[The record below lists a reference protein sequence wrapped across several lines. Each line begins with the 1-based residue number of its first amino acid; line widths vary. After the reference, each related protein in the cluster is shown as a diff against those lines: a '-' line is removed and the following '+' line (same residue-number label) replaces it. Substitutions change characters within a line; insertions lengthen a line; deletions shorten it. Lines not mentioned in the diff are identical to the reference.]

1 MRSTVSGTSLAR
13 NMHPS
18 AVSDH
23 SRYQHEACLP
33 QKQFSPGIWPSS
45 LWWPLFLQLVT
56 ARQERGGRGEMCRRS
71 IGFPRAAVSCMA
83 QSRILECRDPV
94 ASPLLADAITHGQPA
109 TNFLTAC
116 LGHVPCFSPVCAV
129 HGGTDY
135 RSCGQPPLERDGI
148 ARLGCHDI
156 NPIVSIPC
164 DPLLLT

>member
-71 IGFPRAAVSCMA
+71 IGFPHAAVSCMA
-83 QSRILECRDPV
+83 QSRILECRDPA

-116 LGHVPCFSPVCAV
+116 LGHVPCFFSRLRCTRGHGLPVV
-129 HGGTDY
+129 
-135 RSCGQPPLERDGI
+135 RPPSLG
-148 ARLGCHDI
+148 ARRHCQTWVPRHKPHRI
-156 NPIVSIPC
+156 H
-164 DPLLLT
+164 PL